1 MSAFLLDVNVLI
13 ALVDPAHVH
22 HEPAHTWFAA
32 TGSRSF
38 ATCPLTENGLL
49 RIVGHPR
56 YPSSPGSPAEAA
68 FMLSA
73 LRALKGHRFWP
84 DDISLLDTQRVD
96 ISRVL
101 SHGQVT
107 DSYLLA
113 LAVAHGGRLA
123 SMDRRLVVGAVAGG
137 AKGLALI

>member
-1 MSAFLLDVNVLI
+1 M
-13 ALVDPAHVH
+13 H

-32 TGSRSF
+32 AGSRSF

-68 FMLSA
+68 FMLRA

-101 SHGQVT
+101 THGQVT

>member
-1 MSAFLLDVNVLI
+1 MSTLLLDVNVL
-13 ALVDPAHVH
+13 
-22 HEPAHTWFAA
+22 
-32 TGSRSF
+32 
-38 ATCPLTENGLL
+38 
-49 RIVGHPR
+49 
-56 YPSSPGSPAEAA
+56 
-68 FMLSA
+68 
-73 LRALKGHRFWP
+73 RALKGHHFWP

-101 SHGQVT
+101 THGQVT

-123 SMDRRLVVGAVAGG
+123 SMDRRLVVSAVAGG

>member
-32 TGSRSF
+32 TGSHAF

-56 YPSSPGSPAEAA
+56 YPNSPGSPAEAA

-73 LRALKGHRFWP
+73 LRALKGHQFWP

-123 SMDRRLVVGAVAGG
+123 SMDRRLVVSAVAGG